1 VIFKEKKLDK
11 KKKKKKNRK
20 AQPADLRVDLLG
32 VPFIA
37 MPSLGL
43 ATRTEAAVCATAK
56 KRKAEAWL

>member
-1 VIFKEKKLDK
+1 LT